1 MRGFGFATGVCAML
15 LATACA
21 VPQQTGVEPAAAA
34 PDGVAKIAYASD
46 SQRQYGLL
54 RLPEGKGPFPVA
66 MLVHGGCYSGMG
78 NPEGFAP
85 MAEWLREH
93 GVATW
98 TSGYRDLG
106 EGVGYPETFNDWA
119 AGMAKLKS
127 LAKPN
132 NLDLTRLTVIGHSA
146 GATAATWLA
155 SGSKGDGVLDRDL
168 PDVRAAVVLDG
179 PVGLAEWIGI
189 DAAACGKPVIVPFM
203 KGTPD
208 KEPARYDMV
217 DPRKNALRIKE
228 LLVIDAALPGPKE
241 DALAAIRA
249 NGTKVEVV
257 KVGQEDHF
265 ALNQPGEPDFEAYAA
280 RLLRITGGN

>member
-1 MRGFGFATGVCAML
+1 MRGILVAAGVGAVMLTTSCTMPSDAGFET
-15 LATACA
+15 
-21 VPQQTGVEPAAAA
+21 AAAA

-66 MLVHGGCYSGMG
+66 MLVHGGCYSGIG
-78 NPEGFAP
+78 APEGFAP
-85 MAEWLREH
+85 MAEWLRER

-119 AGMAKLKS
+119 AALAKLKS

-179 PVGLAEWIGI
+179 PVGLAEWIGV
-189 DAAACGKPVIVPFM
+189 DAAVCGKPVIVPFM
-203 KGTPD
+203 KATPTED
-208 KEPARYDMV
+208 PARYAMV

-228 LLVIDAALPGPKE
+228 LLVIDAALPGPKK
-241 DALAAIRA
+241 DALDAITA
-249 NGTKVEVV
+249 SGTKVEVV

-265 ALNQPGEPDFEAYAA
+265 ALNQPGEPDFEAYAE
-280 RLLRITGGN
+280 RLLRIAKGN